1 MRRLLDFELERN
13 PNVTLMYYALG
24 MEVGKPFASNPRVIS
39 VLERA
44 LQPALITAQSPLL
57 WLTYMRAYVS
67 CGQAS
72 SAKTIFLRAINAVPW
87 NKTIWLY
94 GIESLASVFSTKERA
109 ALLDVMRGK
118 GISLRTDVFEIQ
130 LERAVEAA

>member
-1 MRRLLDFELERN
+1 
-13 PNVTLMYYALG
+13 
-24 MEVGKPFASNPRVIS
+24 
-39 VLERA
+39 
-44 LQPALITAQSPLL
+44 
-57 WLTYMRAYVS
+57 MRAYVS

-87 NKTIWLY
+87 NKTICLY